1 LTVLSHKRDFKRDMQ
16 KVKQLS
22 SKIGNRLHEPGD
34 SKIDRLSQEQLR
46 DLNEILKL
54 ADCILTKY
62 EDKRDFHGLLK
73 EFVDVIRN
81 SAESIDEI
89 DSDVDELVL
98 SAEASLSIIRD
109 AQVRVAEKAD
119 FDRPRYRTENH
130 QTQV

>member
-1 LTVLSHKRDFKRDMQ
+1 MQ

-22 SKIGNRLHEPGD
+22 SKIGSRLRESGD

-54 ADCILTKY
+54 ADCILTKH

-89 DSDVDELVL
+89 DSDIDELVL
-98 SAEASLSIIRD
+98 SAEASLSMIRD
-109 AQVRVAEKAD
+109 AQARVAEKAD
-119 FDRPRYRTENH
+119 FDRPRHGPESR